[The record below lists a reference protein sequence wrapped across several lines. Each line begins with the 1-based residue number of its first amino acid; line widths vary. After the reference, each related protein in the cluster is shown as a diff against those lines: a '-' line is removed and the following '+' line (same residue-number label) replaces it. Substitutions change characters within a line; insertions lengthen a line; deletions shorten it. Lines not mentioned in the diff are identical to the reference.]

1 MAENESIN
9 KKLSAPSDVVQREV
23 GTLGLKERSGNIV
36 EEARLDLRF
45 PNCIRVYDEM
55 EQNIVIASALSIVN
69 VIASRTPHY
78 VEAYS
83 ESEEDIKNKKF
94 VEECFKDMTHTFDE
108 FLREALTVNKYGFS
122 LHEKVFYFRRKE
134 NGSKYDD
141 GKVGIKRLPIR
152 SQSSVSKWKFNKSV
166 RDLVGFYQKP
176 PEERIG
182 YDFGLINIPLDNSD
196 GILIPRNRFLHFKDN
211 STNGNPEGKSRLSSC
226 YTHWR
231 KLQQLLEAEEIA
243 SVKNLNGIPVVKI
256 PALYMSE
263 DATPEQKRTYKVFK
277 DGATKL
283 GIGEQQSIIIPSDV
297 DEMGKPYFDF
307 NIVTASSS
315 NITAIS
321 TIVKT
326 RSDQLLQALF
336 ADALIMSQGT
346 SSAVSNKQDMLNML
360 VESLLQLIFDQINND
375 LIPDLFIKNNLDAT
389 KTPVIKYGKL
399 ANLDFGNYAKAI
411 QQLKATKMIAVT
423 PENVNFIAE
432 VMQLPYR
439 VPSDSTKEELDKILG
454 VEDTLQTKS
463 GTGFGS
469 ETGGLNGSGN
479 SVSESDNSADNLSNA

>member
-1 MAENESIN
+1 MAENENLN
-9 KKLSAPSDVVQREV
+9 KKVSAPSDVVQREI
-23 GTLGLKERSGNIV
+23 GTLGLRERSGLII
-36 EEARLDLRF
+36 EEARKDLRF
-45 PNCIRVYDEM
+45 PNCISVYDEM
-55 EQNIVIASALSIVN
+55 DQNIVIASALSIVN

-78 VEAYS
+78 IESYS
-83 ESEEDIKNKKF
+83 EDEKDIKNKEF

-108 FLREALTVNKYGFS
+108 FLREAMTVNKYGFS
-122 LHEKVFYFRRKE
+122 LHEKVFYFRRRE

-141 GKVGIKRLPIR
+141 GKIGIKRIPIR
-152 SQSSVSKWKFNKSV
+152 SQSSVSKWKFNKDV
-166 RDLVGFYQKP
+166 RDLLGFYQKS
-176 PEERIG
+176 PEERDG
-182 YDFGLINIPLDNSD
+182 YEFGLISIDLNNDN
-196 GILIPRNRFLHFKDN
+196 GRFIPRNRFLHFKDN
-211 STNGNPEGKSRLSSC
+211 STNGNPEGKSRLASC

-243 SVKNLNGIPVVKI
+243 TVKNLNGIPVVKI

-263 DATPEQKRTYKVFK
+263 DATPEQKKTYRIFK

-283 GIGEQQSIIIPSDV
+283 GLGEQQSIIIPSDV

-307 NIVTASSS
+307 NIVTSSSS

-321 TIVKT
+321 NIVKT

-346 SSAVSNKQDMLNML
+346 SSAVTNKQNMLNML

-375 LIPDLFIKNNLDAT
+375 LIPDLFLKNGMDNT
-389 KTPVIKYGKL
+389 RTPKIKYGKL
-399 ANLDFGNYAKAI
+399 ADLDFGNYAKAI

-439 VPSDSTKEELDKILG
+439 VPSDATKEELDKILG
-454 VEDTLQTKS
+454 VEEKDESKS
-463 GTGFGS
+463 GAGF
-469 ETGGLNGSGN
+469 ETGSGN
-479 SVSESDNSADNLSNA
+479 GTAKEPSEEDTSASNLSNA